1 MTYRKFIYFYCFVF
15 LLTHTACRTEKA
27 KTEIQLSVLNKVLLL
42 DSLSAS
48 RTIVKDDLEHFF
60 DNITLIDIMIQMH
73 KDYPLNTNRDSVV
86 ADYKKFIQ
94 TDVLDF
100 TREEADY
107 IAKIMAEAFELC
119 QKAQFQHFPEEIKLI
134 KTHGKHYGEDTYYT
148 RENVIVIPKQALK
161 KKDDDVC
168 LKVILHEISHIVTR
182 FNPTLKTELY
192 AAIGFQK
199 LSLPLM
205 MNDSLRQRLLT
216 NPDGHELTWATQLTT
231 ADGKNVQAIPL
242 IYANETGYKKN
253 KTAFFEYLGFNY
265 FEIDSTSDGQYLN
278 VQTTGNQ
285 QKSTLNVIAR
295 DEATQGINDLFHQK
309 LNTDYIIHPDE
320 IVADNFSILMF
331 SMKNPKSLEAY
342 TEGGRQLLD
351 TVKNVLNK

>member
-1 MTYRKFIYFYCFVF
+1 MTYRNFFYFYCFVLF
-15 LLTHTACRTEKA
+15 LTHTACRTEKA
-27 KTEIQLSVLNKVLLL
+27 KTEIQLSGFNRVLLL

-60 DNITLIDIMIQMH
+60 DNITPVDMMIQMH
-73 KDYPLNTNRDSVV
+73 KDYPLSTNRDSIV
-86 ADYKKFIQ
+86 ADYKKYIQ

-100 TREEADY
+100 SREEADY
-107 IAKIMAEAFELC
+107 IAKTMAEAFELC

-134 KTHGKHYGEDTYYT
+134 KTHGKHYGEDTYFT
-148 RENVIVIPKQALK
+148 RENAIVIPKQALQ
-161 KKDDDVC
+161 KKDDDIF

-182 FNPTLKTELY
+182 LNPTLKTELY

-199 LSLPLM
+199 LSLPLL

-242 IYANETGYKKN
+242 IYANETGYKQN
-253 KTAFFEYLGFNY
+253 KKEFFEYLGFNY
-265 FEIDSTSDGQYLN
+265 FEIDSTSDGKSLN
-278 VQTTGNQ
+278 VQTIGNQ
-285 QKSTLNVIAR
+285 QKSTLNTEGV
-295 DEATQGINDLFHQK
+295 NDLFHQK

-331 SMKNPKSLEAY
+331 SMKNAKSLEEY

-351 TVKNVLNK
+351 TVKSVLSK